1 MTTVSLVLLCA
12 QTQKGKAT
20 YYSKR
25 MTGARTSSGERLHH
39 DSLTCAHRT
48 HPFGTMLRVT
58 NLNNGREVVVRVTD
72 RGPHGRGRII
82 DLSWAAA
89 KALDIID
96 HGVAMVRVE
105 VVSGQDGIPYRHD
118 ETSSEFDFELTQPA
132 FPIKNWKDVPMPD
145 KNHKEAPGRVA
156 TEEKPRTPSTRVT
169 TKRVTTAKKKTTKK
183 NAKKRKTSRRSTKSR
198 RR

>member
-1 MTTVSLVLLCA
+1 
-12 QTQKGKAT
+12 
-20 YYSKR
+20 

-89 KALDIID
+89 KALDILD

-105 VVSGQDGIPYRHD
+105 VVSGQDGIPYRRE

-132 FPIKNWKDVPMPD
+132 FPVKNWKDVPMPD
-145 KNHKEAPGRVA
+145 KNHKEVPGRVA

-169 TKRVTTAKKKTTKK
+169 PKRVTAAKKKTGKK
-183 NAKKRKTSRRSTKSR
+183 NVKKRKKTRRPAKGR

>member
-1 MTTVSLVLLCA
+1 MSLVLLCA
-12 QTQKGKAT
+12 QTQKGKAS

-89 KALDIID
+89 KALDILD
-96 HGVAMVRVE
+96 HGVVMVRVE
-105 VVSGQDGIPYRHD
+105 VVSGQDGIPYRRE

-145 KNHKEAPGRVA
+145 KNHKEVPGRVA
-156 TEEKPRTPSTRVT
+156 TEEKPRTPSTKVT
-169 TKRVTTAKKKTTKK
+169 PKRVTAAKKKA
-183 NAKKRKTSRRSTKSR
+183 AKKKATKRKKTRRPAKGR

>member
-1 MTTVSLVLLCA
+1 MSLVLLCA
-12 QTQKGKAT
+12 QTQKGKAS

-89 KALDIID
+89 KALDILD
-96 HGVAMVRVE
+96 HGVVMVRVE
-105 VVSGQDGIPYRHD
+105 VVSGQDGIPYRRE

-132 FPIKNWKDVPMPD
+132 FPVKNWKDVPMPD
-145 KNHKEAPGRVA
+145 KNHKEVPGRVA
-156 TEEKPRTPSTRVT
+156 TEEKPRTPSTKVT
-169 TKRVTTAKKKTTKK
+169 TKRVTAAKKKTAKKKAT
-183 NAKKRKTSRRSTKSR
+183 KRKKTRRPAKGR

>member
-1 MTTVSLVLLCA
+1 MSLVLLCA
-12 QTQKGKAT
+12 QTQKGKAS

-82 DLSWAAA
+82 DLSWSAA
-89 KALDIID
+89 KALDILD

-105 VVSGQDGIPYRHD
+105 VVSGQDGIPYRRE
-118 ETSSEFDFELTQPA
+118 ETASEFDFELTQPA
-132 FPIKNWKDVPMPD
+132 FPAKDWKDVPMPD
-145 KNHKEAPGRVA
+145 KNHKEVPGRVA
-156 TEEKPRTPSTRVT
+156 TEEKPRTPSTKVAP
-169 TKRVTTAKKKTTKK
+169 KRVTAAKKKTGKK
-183 NAKKRKTSRRSTKSR
+183 NVKKRKKTRRPAKGR